1 MARGAAR
8 AAVLLGAATLV
19 SLYFASESFL
29 AARHF
34 GRPISFVRAL
44 GEQLACWYLW
54 AAATPLVLRLA
65 GRFPIERGRIVPRLC
80 LHAAAGLVVSGLHV
94 LAESA
99 VFQAAALGGARR
111 FGERLQGV
119 FFGEFHADLI
129 AYFVIL
135 AIGAYRARDIA
146 RTRLEARLARTELE
160 LLRSQL
166 DPNFLFNT
174 LNAISSLMHTDVEA
188 ADRMISRLADLL
200 RMSLGP
206 SGRAEVT
213 LQEELDL
220 LDRYLEIQRSR
231 FPGKLSVAFR
241 IEPSVRDARVPSWI
255 LPPLVERAVGRG
267 VPEGSRKIEVSSR
280 RLNGSLELRVR
291 DMGDAGEDER
301 APAADEAGLSSTR
314 DRLTR
319 LYGASHRIEVRNGS
333 TGCVSVTL
341 AIPFRISV
349 QEDSYGYTK
358 SDLEDPRADRR

>member
-1 MARGAAR
+1 M
-8 AAVLLGAATLV
+8 LLGAATLV
-19 SLYFASESFL
+19 SLYFASDVFL
-29 AARHF
+29 AARHL
-34 GRPISFVRAL
+34 GRPIPFGRVL
-44 GEQLACWYLW
+44 GEQLTCWYLW
-54 AAATPLVLRLA
+54 AAAAPLVLWLA
-65 GRFPIERGRIVPRLC
+65 GRFPIQRGRVAARLG
-80 LHAAAGLVVSGLHV
+80 LHAAAGLAVSGLHV
-94 LAESA
+94 VAESA
-99 VFQAAALGGARR
+99 FYQAAGLGLARS
-111 FGERLQGV
+111 FGERLRGV
-119 FFGEFHADLI
+119 FFGEFHADLV

-135 AIGAYRARDIA
+135 AIGAYRAREVA
-146 RTRLEARLARTELE
+146 RTKLEARLARTELE

-241 IEPSVRDARVPSWI
+241 IEPSARDARVPCWI

-280 RLNGSLELRVR
+280 RVDGSLELRVR
-291 DMGDAGEDER
+291 DMGDAGEDES
-301 APAADEAGLSSTR
+301 APAADGAGLSSTR
-314 DRLTR
+314 DRLAR
-319 LYGASHRIEVRNGS
+319 LYGAGHRIEVRKGS

-349 QEDSYGYTK
+349 QEDSYGYSK
-358 SDLEDPRADRR
+358 SDLENSGSDRR